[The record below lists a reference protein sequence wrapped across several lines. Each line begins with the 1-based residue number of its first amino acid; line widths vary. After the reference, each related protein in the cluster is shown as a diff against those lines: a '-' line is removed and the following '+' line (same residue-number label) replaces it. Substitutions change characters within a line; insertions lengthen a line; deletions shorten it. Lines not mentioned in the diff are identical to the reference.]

1 MIIRFLL
8 LHTGCFLCPTKSN
21 SFSPPP
27 QPPQENYCRKVCLD
41 TNTYHFWVDEMGTQ
55 PCPDHPWHYAWPSLA
70 EGSRDSVC
78 GIFNSPFPTLSPPTP
93 LSCQT
98 GSVKH
103 FTPGPS
109 RSSLP
114 TPSSHES
121 WAHYNSASSP
131 RWEYLTSS
139 SKRWSPTSIIWRTID
154 SLKSILQS
162 RRSNF
167 WKIYKLVRFGLE

>member
-1 MIIRFLL
+1 MDQSLGSLSLGLKWNLKKLNYSVITRFLL

-27 QPPQENYCRKVCLD
+27 QLPQENYCRKVCLD

-109 RSSLP
+109 QLLPPNSLLP
-114 TPSSHES
+114 WKLGALQLCQLATLGILNFLLEKVEPNFNH
-121 WAHYNSASSP
+121 
-131 RWEYLTSS
+131 
-139 SKRWSPTSIIWRTID
+139 
-154 SLKSILQS
+154 LK
-162 RRSNF
+162 NH
-167 WKIYKLVRFGLE
+167 W